1 MTMDQE
7 AKRKLNNSDPT
18 VTSSEHMRRRRHVI
32 KSFEREAREARSMI
46 DAFADSVTHFFG
58 SGTCIAL
65 HVVFFFG
72 WVAANTG
79 MVAGITPFDPFPFT
93 FLTMIVSLEAIF
105 LSTFVLMNQNRQSRV
120 DELREEV
127 DLNVNLI
134 AEAEVTKTLKLLARL
149 CQHMGIST
157 ENDPELHQ
165 MMQPL
170 RSEEIEAELKSQVGQ
185 MKKDHE
191 AKRSQK

>member
-1 MTMDQE
+1 MDQE
-7 AKRKLNNSDPT
+7 TKRKSNNSDPT

-32 KSFEREAREARSMI
+32 KSFEREAREARSTI
-46 DAFADSVTHFFG
+46 DTFADSVTHFFG
-58 SGTCIAL
+58 SGACIAF
-65 HVVFFFG
+65 HAIFFCAWIVANAGVV
-72 WVAANTG
+72 V
-79 MVAGITPFDPFPFT
+79 GITPFDPFPFT

-134 AEAEVTKTLKLLARL
+134 AEEEVTKILKLLARL
-149 CQHMGIST
+149 CRHMGIST

-170 RSEEIEAELKSQVGQ
+170 RSEEIEAELKSQVWQ
-185 MKKDHE
+185 MKNDHE
-191 AKRSQK
+191 ARRSQK